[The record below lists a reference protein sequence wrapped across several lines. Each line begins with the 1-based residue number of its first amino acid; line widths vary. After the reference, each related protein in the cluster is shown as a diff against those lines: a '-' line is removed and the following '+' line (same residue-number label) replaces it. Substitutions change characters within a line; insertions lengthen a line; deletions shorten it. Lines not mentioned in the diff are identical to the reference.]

1 MCDTQ
6 HMQCNSSLSDG
17 WLTVYASAIVTST
30 STPGS
35 MLMDV
40 WIVMLMNP
48 THALNMN
55 IDVQKLT
62 VLTVVNITIV
72 NKVNILHINNLK
84 QE

>member
-1 MCDTQ
+1 
-6 HMQCNSSLSDG
+6 
-17 WLTVYASAIVTST
+17 
-30 STPGS
+30 
-35 MLMDV
+35 
-40 WIVMLMNP
+40 MLMNP

-72 NKVNILHINNLK
+72 NKANILHINNLK